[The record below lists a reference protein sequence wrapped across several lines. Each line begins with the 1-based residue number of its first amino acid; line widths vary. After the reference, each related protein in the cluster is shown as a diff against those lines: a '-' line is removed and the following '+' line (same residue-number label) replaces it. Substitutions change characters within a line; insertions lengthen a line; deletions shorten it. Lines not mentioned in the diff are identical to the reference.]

1 MTSPPPASSTVTPDA
16 ALAAI
21 LRCPRCKQALSR
33 PSDDAMVC
41 ADAGCGQRY
50 PVVAGRPVLID
61 EQRSVFAIADY
72 KAPDA
77 EKPDDGVW
85 ARVRAAAKRVP
96 TPSINQS
103 AERCFAWMR
112 DRLAARS
119 GGQLVLVVGGGVMGK
134 GMHVLHEVPAI
145 RLVNVDP
152 SPDSAANLFCDAHD
166 LPFADASVDAV
177 VAQAVLEHV
186 ADPLRCVAEIHR
198 VLKPDGIVYSE
209 IPFMQEV
216 HLRGYDFTRFTL
228 LGHRRLFREFKEAE
242 SGAVAGP
249 GTTLAWAWRYFL
261 ASFARSRAAAKVLFW
276 IGRVTGFV
284 LEQTDHL
291 LRTPGAL
298 DAASCT
304 FFLGTK
310 ATCMV
315 SDRDL
320 IASYRGGQR

>member
-1 MTSPPPASSTVTPDA
+1 MTSPALASSTVTPDA

-21 LRCPRCKQALSR
+21 LRCPRCKQGLSR
-33 PSDDAMVC
+33 PSEDAMVC
-41 ADAGCGQRY
+41 VDAACGRRY

-61 EQRSVFAIADY
+61 EQRSVFAVADY
-72 KAPDA
+72 KAPDPA
-77 EKPDDGVW
+77 KPDDGAW
-85 ARVRAAAKRVP
+85 ARVRAAVRRLP
-96 TPSINQS
+96 SPSINQS
-103 AERCFAWMR
+103 AVRCFAWMR
-112 DRLAARS
+112 DRLAERS
-119 GGQLVLVVGGGVMGK
+119 GSPLVLVVGGGVMGK
-134 GMHVLHEVPAI
+134 GMHVLNEVPAI

-166 LPFADASVDAV
+166 LPFADESVDAV

-186 ADPLRCVAEIHR
+186 ADPKRCVEEIHR
-198 VLKPDGIVYSE
+198 VLKPDGIIYSE

-242 SGAVAGP
+242 SGSVAGP

-261 ASFARSRAAAKVLFW
+261 ASFARSRGAAKVLFW

-291 LRTPGAL
+291 LRTPAAL

-310 ATCMV
+310 ATATV
-315 SDRDL
+315 SDREL
-320 IASYRGGQR
+320 VASYRGAQR